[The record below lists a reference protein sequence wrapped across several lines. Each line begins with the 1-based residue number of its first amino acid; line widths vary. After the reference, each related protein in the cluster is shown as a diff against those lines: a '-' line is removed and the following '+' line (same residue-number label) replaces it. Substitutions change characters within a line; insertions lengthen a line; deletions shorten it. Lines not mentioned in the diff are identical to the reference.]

1 MTLADILKLIH
12 SLEIVECF
20 NEAEKLCSLALTF
33 PLHLTSTVER
43 SFSVLKR
50 IKTYMQNK
58 TNEERLSN
66 LAIISIEK
74 DIIHELKNKNI
85 FYVEVTKV
93 FVKSVNRRID
103 FIYK

>member
-1 MTLADILKLIH
+1 
-12 SLEIVECF
+12 
-20 NEAEKLCSLALTF
+20 
-33 PLHLTSTVER
+33 
-43 SFSVLKR
+43 
-50 IKTYMQNK
+50 MQNK